1 MFLQVPPEFLL
12 NILKCVSYEEAAG
25 WWVSCRGHVSQPYIP
40 RSRPP
45 CQNRLLLGVSS
56 GPVFRL
62 RSSTFVLLKI
72 EPILYPESYCYL
84 GLTRIHSLCHQEDFF
99 DRL

>member
-1 MFLQVPPEFLL
+1 MASFLPWDFSLHYPPT
-12 NILKCVSYEEAAG
+12 
-25 WWVSCRGHVSQPYIP
+25 
-40 RSRPP
+40 SRPLRK
-45 CQNRLLLGVSS
+45 NRLRLNLSS

-72 EPILYPESYCYL
+72 ESILYPKSYCSL